1 MLTAHNGAAALCA
14 RRFPALAA
22 AISAAI
28 AVFVTGCGYIGDPL
42 PPALRRPLGV
52 TDLAAVQ
59 RGSNIVITFTIPQT
73 TTEGLPLH
81 GDEQVDLRVGP
92 PAADVNAWARGAEH
106 AAIRATGDTARAEV
120 PASKWYNQTVNI
132 AVNVLGPTGHTY
144 GWSSYVPLMVV
155 PALPK
160 PEGVSAAN
168 APDAV
173 RLTWHAG
180 APEFRI
186 FRKMPDEAGIG
197 MQIGTSTRPEYTDN
211 TIEYGKT
218 YDYTVQSVE
227 KTATGYAESELSAT
241 SSFRPKDT
249 FPPAVPTGLTAVPG
263 SRSIDLVWDRNTEKD
278 FASYRVFRDGRQIA
292 EGITAPAFSD
302 RDVKP
307 GTKYRYQVSAL
318 DNAGNESAAS
328 AAAEAVIP

>member
-1 MLTAHNGAAALCA
+1 M
-14 RRFPALAA
+14 RFPALAA
-22 AISAAI
+22 VISATMSL
-28 AVFVTGCGYIGDPL
+28 VVTGCGYIGDPL

-59 RGSNIVITFTIPQT
+59 RGSNLIITFTIPQT

-81 GDEQVDLRVGP
+81 GDEQAELRVGP
-92 PAADVNAWARGAEH
+92 PAADVNAWARGADREP
-106 AAIRATGDTARAEV
+106 IKATGDTAHVEV

-132 AVNVLGPTGHTY
+132 AVNVSGPTGHSL
-144 GWSSYVPLMVV
+144 GWSPYVSVMVV

-160 PEGVSAAN
+160 PEGISAEN

-173 RLTWHAG
+173 HLTWHAG

-186 FRKMPDEAGIG
+186 FRKLPDETGIG
-197 MQIGTSTRPEYTDN
+197 MQIGTSNKPEYTDK

-227 KTATGYAESELSAT
+227 KTATGYAESELSDT
-241 SSFRPKDT
+241 NSFRPKDT

-263 SRSIDLVWDRNTEKD
+263 SRTIDLVWDRNTEKD
-278 FASYRVFRDGRQIA
+278 FASYRIFRDGQQIA

-318 DNAGNESAAS
+318 DNAGNESARS
-328 AAAEAVIP
+328 VPAEAVIP

>member
-14 RRFPALAA
+14 RRFPAFAA
-22 AISAAI
+22 AIFAAMS
-28 AVFVTGCGYIGDPL
+28 VFVTGCGYIGDPL

-59 RGSNIVITFTIPQT
+59 RGPNLVITFTIPQA

-81 GDEQVDLRVGP
+81 GDEQVELRVGP
-92 PAADVNAWARGAEH
+92 PAPDVNAWAKGAERPRVK
-106 AAIRATGDTARAEV
+106 AAGDVARAEV

-132 AVNVLGPTGHTY
+132 AVNVHGPTGNSL
-144 GWSSYVPLMVV
+144 GWSPYVAVMVV

-160 PEGVSAAN
+160 PEGLRAEN

-173 RLTWHAG
+173 HLTWHAG

-186 FRKMPDEAGIG
+186 FRKLPDAAGLG
-197 MQIGTSTRPEYTDN
+197 MQIGTSAKPEYTDN

-227 KTATGYAESELSAT
+227 MTATGYAESEVSAT
-241 SSFRPKDT
+241 NSFSPKDT

-278 FASYRVFRDGRQIA
+278 FAGYRVVRDGRQIA

-318 DNAGNESAAS
+318 DNAGNESAES
-328 AAAEAVIP
+328 AVAEATIP